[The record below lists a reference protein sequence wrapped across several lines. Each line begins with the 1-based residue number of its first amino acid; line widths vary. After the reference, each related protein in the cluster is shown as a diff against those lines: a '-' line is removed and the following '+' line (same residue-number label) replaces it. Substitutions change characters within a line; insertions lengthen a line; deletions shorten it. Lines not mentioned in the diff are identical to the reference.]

1 MAKKKILKKIKVQVP
16 AGKATPAPPL
26 GPALGQAGINI
37 GDFVTKFNAQTQ
49 DMIGNTLGVAIV
61 VYEDRSYDFVIKT
74 PPAHGLLMKAAGI
87 EKGSGKPNVSKVGKV
102 TRAQV
107 KERMEEL
114 GCKIDHK
121 VLLKELILSIYQNPN
136 AFDQMAPIYS

>member
-1 MAKKKILKKIKVQVP
+1 MAKKILKKIKVQVP

-37 GDFVTKFNAQTQ
+37 GDFVQKFNAQTG
-49 DMIGNTLGVAIV
+49 DMIGNTLGVAIT
-61 VYEDRSYDFVIKT
+61 VYEDRSYDFVVKT

-107 KERMEEL
+107 REIAEKKMTDLNANDIEGAM
-114 GCKIDHK
+114 KIIEGSARSAGITVVD
-121 VLLKELILSIYQNPN
+121 
-136 AFDQMAPIYS
+136 